1 MAWDDELKSSRPA
14 KSRPGLLFL
23 DEEEA
28 PPRAAAPP
36 APQPD
41 VFVFDDGYAGPAAD
55 RSELPTDAVVPSSR
69 LGPGPLERDDRA
81 PEPLRR
87 FDFDRGF
94 SPTTKEIEPLGL
106 GPPQAAAAQP
116 SDNEPAPAPA
126 AISPV
131 ERARALLASPSR
143 EEPSTRRSP
152 ARPSA
157 DQWAPE
163 DAWNANRPAPAGPD
177 GSWDSGAWS
186 APQDSQPAAGDPW
199 TDALHDTATP
209 AGPPRGDLGLW
220 DEDVSEDAL
229 PPARLVGR
237 APGESPTE
245 PAAPA
250 SDPFSPGGALDAAFG
265 RALAG
270 EEPTG
275 DPLGGDSRAE
285 DDPWDS
291 DWRSPPADDELPAGP
306 ELKLGQ
312 SSLRQELEDRPLL
325 DPQPMYLKQLDSPM
339 LSNPPPDHSI
349 TGEHTSPTPRVSPRS
364 ASGRRLAAARPELV
378 PLEDGEGGVA
388 AVVKA
393 LLVASF
399 MGVLAFASSRAWMH
413 FVDGQ
418 PQAMPLTDAAPDGEP
433 PTGSE
438 PEPASAGAEGAA
450 GEPEEA
456 GGPAVASAEEAEPA
470 VAELPPAPA
479 PAPDPEPDAVAAADD
494 EPAPSAAE
502 TRRSR
507 AEARDQGV
515 LTVLTDRP
523 ADVWVDGR
531 RVGRTP
537 MRPLRLAPGWHDVT
551 LVAASG
557 RRTRHEARTRIDSGQ
572 ARHLALEFASLEKR
586 KRR

>member
-1 MAWDDELKSSRPA
+1 MTWDDELASSGSA
-14 KSRPGLLFL
+14 KGRPGLQFL
-23 DEEEA
+23 DEEDP
-28 PPRAAAPP
+28 PPRSGGPP
-36 APQPD
+36 AAKPD

-69 LGPGPLERDDRA
+69 LGPGPEVANHAA

-94 SPTTKEIEPLGL
+94 SPTTADIEPLGL
-106 GPPQAAAAQP
+106 DRPRAAAAVP
-116 SDNEPAPAPA
+116 TDTSAPV
-126 AISPV
+126 SPV
-131 ERARALLASPSR
+131 ERARAVLAGPAR
-143 EEPSTRRSP
+143 EEPDADRPPDRSEP
-152 ARPSA
+152 DMWS
-157 DQWAPE
+157 PE
-163 DAWNANRPAPAGPD
+163 DSWNSSRPAPAGPD
-177 GSWDSGAWS
+177 GAWDTGAWT
-186 APQDSQPAAGDPW
+186 APEDTQPPSRDPW

-229 PPARLVGR
+229 PPARLPSGDLR
-237 APGESPTE
+237 EAPTDAVS
-245 PAAPA
+245 AAA
-250 SDPFSPGGALDAAFG
+250 DPFSPGGALDAAFG
-265 RALAG
+265 RAFEGEVSTGEPLAEDRG
-270 EEPTG
+270 
-275 DPLGGDSRAE
+275 E

-291 DWRSPPADDELPAGP
+291 DWRSPPVEEEDGAGP

-339 LSNPPPDHSI
+339 LSSPPPDHSI
-349 TGEHTSPTPRVSPRS
+349 TGEHTSPKPRVPRRS
-364 ASGRRLAAARPELV
+364 ASGRRLAAAHPELV

-418 PQAMPLTDAAPDGEP
+418 PQSMQLTDAPATDP
-433 PTGSE
+433 PATD
-438 PEPASAGAEGAA
+438 AA
-450 GEPEEA
+450 GEPVPGEGEAGAGAPEEA
-456 GGPAVASAEEAEPA
+456 AAGAPVDAAPAEEPPTPEPA
-470 VAELPPAPA
+470 
-479 PAPDPEPDAVAAADD
+479 PEPDPVAAA
-494 EPAPSAAE
+494 EVNEQAAPTPEE

-557 RRTRHEARTRIDSGQ
+557 RRTRHQARTRIDSGQ
-572 ARHLALEFASLEKR
+572 ARHLALEFATLESR